1 MSDPDRAALVLD
13 FEPSAVPPL
22 VAVRRWAASALAD
35 LGQDH
40 LTAVLLA
47 ATELVTNA
55 YDHGGGPR
63 RLRLHRDEDPCRIHL
78 EVDDDSSRM
87 PVLTDSAPADRRG
100 RGLHIVNAVAR
111 DWGSRHAPDGGK
123 TVWATIDCA
132 AYCWDPCPTA
142 PPREV

>member
-13 FEPSAVPPL
+13 FEPSAVPPV

>member
-1 MSDPDRAALVLD
+1 MTDPDRAALVLD
-13 FEPSAVPPL
+13 FEPDAVPPL

-35 LGQDH
+35 LGEDH

-78 EVDDDSSRM
+78 EVDDDSAM
-87 PVLTDSAPADRRG
+87 KPVLTDSTPGDRRG
-100 RGLHIVNAVAR
+100 RGLRIVNAVAH
-111 DWGSRHAPDGGK
+111 DWGSRHSPDGGK
-123 TVWATIDCA
+123 TVWATINCA
-132 AYCWDPCPTA
+132 VYGWDPCPT
-142 PPREV
+142 PPSPEV

>member
-1 MSDPDRAALVLD
+1 MTDPDRAALVLD
-13 FEPSAVPPL
+13 FAPGDVPPL

-35 LGQDH
+35 LGEDH

-63 RLRLHRDEDPCRIHL
+63 RLRLRRDEAPCRIHL
-78 EVDDDSSRM
+78 EVDDDSTLM
-87 PVLTDSAPADRRG
+87 PVLTGSSPADRRG
-100 RGLHIVNAVAR
+100 RGLRIVDAVAQ
-111 DWGSRHAPDGGK
+111 DWGSRLSPDGGK

-132 AYCWDPCPTA
+132 AYGWAPCPTA
-142 PPREV
+142 PPEV